1 MKLNSIIT
9 RYVFKEMI
17 APFVVSVLVLTFIFL
32 MTRILDI
39 TNLLVNQRVDITSVF
54 LLLIYSMPY
63 FLIFVMPMSVMLA
76 ILLTFLKLS
85 ADNEVVALKA
95 GGYSTYGLLPP
106 VFLFCFLGFLVTSF
120 MCIRGL
126 PWGRVSFKSL
136 AFEVAKSNIDLA
148 LEERTF
154 NDSFKGVTLFVSKV
168 DMKDRA
174 LTDIFLQD
182 ARRSD
187 TVSTVVAPKGQYFS
201 DPEKLT
207 FQLRLYDGV
216 INQVSLDDK
225 SWHSIDFETYDFN
238 LDLARAMSS
247 VEDCP
252 KDEEEM
258 SLAELRQALREASIK
273 NDQYYLTL
281 MEYHEKFALPFSCF
295 VLGLIAVP
303 LGIQSK
309 DAKRSFG
316 IILGLLVFLVYY
328 VILSAGWVFGEAG
341 IYPPIIG
348 MWMPNLVVGV
358 LSVYLMF
365 MTANERPI
373 KLIHIGLK
381 LVKWSERLVKK
392 TERV

>member
-1 MKLNSIIT
+1 MKLNSIIN

-17 APFVVSVLVLTFIFL
+17 PPFTVSVLVLTFIFL
-32 MTRILDI
+32 MTKILDI
-39 TNLLVNQRVDITSVF
+39 TNLIVNQRVDILSVF
-54 LLLIYSMPY
+54 QLLIYSMPY
-63 FLIFVMPMSVMLA
+63 FLIFVTPMSVMLA

-85 ADNEVVALKA
+85 SDNEVVALKA
-95 GGYSTYGLLPP
+95 GGYSTYELLPP
-106 VFLFCFLGFLVTSF
+106 IFLFCLMGFLVTSF
-120 MCIRGL
+120 MSIHGL

-148 LEERTF
+148 LKERTF

-168 DMKDRA
+168 DMRDRA

-187 TVSTVVAPKGQYFS
+187 TVSTVVAPKGHYYS
-201 DPEKLT
+201 NPDKLT

-216 INQVSLDDK
+216 INQVDLDDK
-225 SWHSIDFETYDFN
+225 SWHSIEFETYDFN
-238 LDLARAMSS
+238 LDLTRAIPLKSGR
-247 VEDCP
+247 P

-258 SLAELRQALREASIK
+258 SLTELRQAIREARVK
-273 NDQYYLTL
+273 DDRYYLTL
-281 MEYHEKFALPFSCF
+281 MEYHKKFALPFACF

-316 IILGLLVFLVYY
+316 IILGLLVFMVYY

-341 IYPPIIG
+341 IYPPFIG
-348 MWMPNLVVGV
+348 MWMPNLIVGA
-358 LSVYLMF
+358 LALYLMF
-365 MTANERPI
+365 ITANERPV
-373 KLIHIGLK
+373 KLIRVALSV
-381 LVKWSERLVKK
+381 VKWSERLVRK
-392 TERV
+392 T

>member
-1 MKLNSIIT
+1 
-9 RYVFKEMI
+9 
-17 APFVVSVLVLTFIFL
+17 
-32 MTRILDI
+32 
-39 TNLLVNQRVDITSVF
+39 
-54 LLLIYSMPY
+54 
-63 FLIFVMPMSVMLA
+63 
-76 ILLTFLKLS
+76 
-85 ADNEVVALKA
+85 
-95 GGYSTYGLLPP
+95 
-106 VFLFCFLGFLVTSF
+106 
-120 MCIRGL
+120 
-126 PWGRVSFKSL
+126 
-136 AFEVAKSNIDLA
+136 VAKSNIDLA
-148 LEERTF
+148 LKERTF
-154 NDSFKGVTLFVSKV
+154 NESFRGVTLFVSEV

-187 TVSTVVAPKGQYFS
+187 TVSTVVAPKGHYYS
-201 DPEKLT
+201 NPDKLT

-216 INQVSLDDK
+216 INQVDLEEK

-247 VEDCP
+247 AKDRP

-258 SLAELRQALREASIK
+258 SLAELRQALRDASVK
-273 NDQYYLTL
+273 DDQYYLTL
-281 MEYHEKFALPFSCF
+281 MEFHKKFALPFSCF

-316 IILGLLVFLVYY
+316 IILGLVVFLFYY

-348 MWMPNLVVGV
+348 MWMPNLVVGT
-358 LSVYLMF
+358 LAVYLMF

-373 KLIHIGLK
+373 KLIQIALRVVK
-381 LVKWSERLVKK
+381 LGERLVKK
-392 TERV
+392 DKGA

>member
-1 MKLNSIIT
+1 MKLNSIIA
-9 RYVFKEMI
+9 RHVFKEMI
-17 APFVVSVLVLTFIFL
+17 PPVIVSVLVLTFIFL
-32 MTRILDI
+32 MTTILDV
-39 TNLLVNQRVDITSVF
+39 TNWIVNQRVDITSVF
-54 LLLIYSMPY
+54 LLLIYSMPF
-63 FLIFVMPMSVMLA
+63 FLIFVVPMSIMLA
-76 ILLTFLKLS
+76 VLLTFLRLS
-85 ADNEVVALKA
+85 SDNEVVALKA
-95 GGYSTYGLLPP
+95 GGYSTYELLPP
-106 VFLFCFLGFLVTSF
+106 VFLFCLIGFLVTSF
-120 MCIRGL
+120 MSIYGL
-126 PWGRVSFKSL
+126 PWGRLSFKSL
-136 AFEVAKSNIDLA
+136 AFDVAKSNIDLA
-148 LEERTF
+148 LQERTF
-154 NDSFKGVTLFVSKV
+154 NESFKGVTLFVSKV
-168 DMKDRA
+168 DMKDRV

-187 TVSTVVAPKGQYFS
+187 TVSTVVAPKGQYYS

-207 FQLRLYDGV
+207 FQLRLFNGV
-216 INQVSLDDK
+216 INQVGLDDK

-238 LDLARAMSS
+238 LDLTRAMSS
-247 VEDCP
+247 VKDSP

-258 SLAELRQALREASIK
+258 TLAELRQALKEASIK

-316 IILGLLVFLVYY
+316 IILGLLIFLAYY

-348 MWMPNLVVGV
+348 MWMPNLVVGA
-358 LSVYLMF
+358 LAVYLMF

-373 KLIHIGLK
+373 KLIHIALNV
-381 LVKWSERLVKK
+381 VKWSERLVKK
-392 TERV
+392 D

>member
-1 MKLNSIIT
+1 MKLNSIIS

-17 APFVVSVLVLTFIFL
+17 PPFIVSVLVLTFIFL
-32 MTRILDI
+32 MTKILDI
-39 TNLLVNQRVDITSVF
+39 TNLIVNQRVDIISVF

-63 FLIFVMPMSVMLA
+63 FLIFVVPMSIMLA
-76 ILLTFLKLS
+76 VLLTFLQLS
-85 ADNEVVALKA
+85 SDNEVVALKA
-95 GGYSTYGLLPP
+95 GGYSSYEFLPP
-106 VFLFCFLGFLVTSF
+106 VCLFCLIGVLVTSF
-120 MCIRGL
+120 MSIHGL

-148 LEERTF
+148 LKERTF
-154 NDSFKGVTLFVSKV
+154 NDSFRGVTLFVSKV
-168 DMKDRA
+168 DMRDRA
-174 LTDIFLQD
+174 LIDVFLQD

-187 TVSTVVAPKGQYFS
+187 TVSTVVAPKGHYYS
-201 DPEKLT
+201 NPEKLT
-207 FQLRLYDGV
+207 FQLRLYNGV
-216 INQVSLDDK
+216 INQVNLDDK

-238 LDLARAMSS
+238 LDLAQAMSS
-247 VEDCP
+247 MEDRP

-258 SLAELRQALREASIK
+258 SLTELRQALLEALVK
-273 NDQYYLTL
+273 DDQYYLTL
-281 MEYHEKFALPFSCF
+281 MEYHKKFALPFSCF

-341 IYPPIIG
+341 IYPPIVG
-348 MWMPNLVVGV
+348 MWMPNIVVGA
-358 LSVYLMF
+358 LAVYLMF

-373 KLIHIGLK
+373 KLIQMALSV
-381 LVKWSERLVKK
+381 VKWSKRLVRK
-392 TERV
+392 T